1 MAFSFALSAGGQPTQ
16 GKSEGWKT
24 MQTLEMNMDYFDYSV
39 LVSPQK
45 ENTATTKEG
54 PSLLVEVQPRKFR
67 KYGQVENIAV
77 HLQNA
82 PTYYFKYGKEK
93 DRIKAKI
100 GL

>member
-1 MAFSFALSAGGQPTQ
+1 
-16 GKSEGWKT
+16 
-24 MQTLEMNMDYFDYSV
+24 MNPGTNIDYLNFLR
-39 LVSPQK
+39 LVYPQK
-45 ENTATTKEG
+45 ETTANTKEG